1 MKVDPTQKTHT
12 YPEKITLNVYSSFL
26 TKIKEIARTLYPQIL
41 NEAFLHHAIANKTM
55 DIPGGKA
62 WISHQMLFQKGGY
75 AYIAI
80 GNNADNPYSI
90 TLPFSK
96 K

>member
-1 MKVDPTQKTHT
+1 
-12 YPEKITLNVYSSFL
+12 
-26 TKIKEIARTLYPQIL
+26 
-41 NEAFLHHAIANKTM
+41 
-55 DIPGGKA
+55 
-62 WISHQMLFQKGGY
+62 MLFQKGGY

>member
-1 MKVDPTQKTHT
+1 
-12 YPEKITLNVYSSFL
+12 
-26 TKIKEIARTLYPQIL
+26 
-41 NEAFLHHAIANKTM
+41 
-55 DIPGGKA
+55 
-62 WISHQMLFQKGGY
+62 MLFQKGGY

-96 K
+96 NDFTALHYKVKKPLKNSPDHEF